1 MKLRSGGIQLKN
13 LRSKVIEVRSPEMP
27 AETKQENAFKPRI
40 IYPSAKAIIALKT
53 ISKKVSS
60 QKTNT

>member
-27 AETKQENAFKPRI
+27 AESKQENAFKPRI
-40 IYPSAKAIIALKT
+40 LYPSAKAIIALNN
-53 ISKKVSS
+53 I
-60 QKTNT
+60 